1 MNAQFKKNDATNKP
15 GEASNA
21 TRFKSAVD
29 KVRLKLK
36 VTSLLKNSTAP
47 EKEEDKSEK
56 EFQAV
61 FHANQ
66 NEKESLLM
74 SKEKEEENMWDIV
87 DLDDEAIKEYASNE
101 LLGQF
106 LSNTVFRTGILC
118 VILFNGVLIAVETNH
133 ELEQKY
139 SHLFSVLD
147 QCLMTIFVCEI
158 LVKWYHG
165 FFMFWRRGWNVLDF
179 FIVIALLLGPL
190 LSTGSGSRGVLR
202 ILRVLRA
209 FRSLRSI
216 SSLPGLQIVV
226 QTILQSIPDMANIV
240 LLLVIIMLVFS
251 VIAVTLFRD
260 VVPMYFGNL
269 SSSMFYLFVCLTQ
282 DGWVEIFKGFQVE
295 PSEKK
300 MGDISSLPGLQIV
313 VQTILQSIP
322 DMANIVLLL
331 VIIML
336 VFSVIAVTLFRDV
349 VPMYFGNLSS
359 SMFYLFV
366 CLTQD
371 GWVEIF
377 KGFQAAGDIYD
388 ISGGLFL
395 VVFIAIGAFVFAN
408 LVVAVV
414 VTNLVSVDFVV
425 STNNQGQD
433 LTRIP
438 LEKVES
444 YFLILSAIEQNLA
457 QAKKIQGEVSEIL
470 AEMFEI
476 QEKAKKEGILRV
488 DERPQTPKSHERL
501 LLNDGDLMSNLMEM
515 ESGRVFNSQKE
526 SLGSMLRE
534 GARVSAQ
541 KQTSRNVK
549 DKGRS

>member
-1 MNAQFKKNDATNKP
+1 MNAQFKKAAKQVLTLNNAAAGFSKHKDKESRDATNKP

-282 DGWVEIFKGFQVE
+282 DGWVEIFKGFQ
-295 PSEKK
+295 
-300 MGDISSLPGLQIV
+300 
-313 VQTILQSIP
+313 
-322 DMANIVLLL
+322 
-331 VIIML
+331 
-336 VFSVIAVTLFRDV
+336 
-349 VPMYFGNLSS
+349 
-359 SMFYLFV
+359 
-366 CLTQD
+366 
-371 GWVEIF
+371 
-377 KGFQAAGDIYD
+377 AAGEIYD

-414 VTNLVSVDFVV
+414 VTNLEFAMLAVKTEGKERETDELKVQSNDEDLTAQTVGVEDVPGFVYLK
-425 STNNQGQD
+425 QMPFQIPD

-470 AEMFEI
+470 AEMFDI

-501 LLNDGDLMSNLMEM
+501 LLNDGDLMSNLMAM

-526 SLGSMLRE
+526 SLGSILRE

-549 DKGRS
+549 DK

>member
-1 MNAQFKKNDATNKP
+1 MNAQFKKLNNLGRNSGLQAQT
-15 GEASNA
+15 
-21 TRFKSAVD
+21 VD

-36 VTSLLKNSTAP
+36 VASLLKNSTAP
-47 EKEEDKSEK
+47 EKEEDKRRSFDCFSSLSKKDRGRER
-56 EFQAV
+56 
-61 FHANQ
+61 
-66 NEKESLLM
+66 KESLLM

-106 LSNTVFRTGILC
+106 LSNMVFRTGILC

-133 ELEQKY
+133 EL
-139 SHLFSVLD
+139 
-147 QCLMTIFVCEI
+147 I

-269 SSSMFYLFVCLTQ
+269 SSCILSALF
-282 DGWVEIFKGFQVE
+282 
-295 PSEKK
+295 
-300 MGDISSLPGLQIV
+300 
-313 VQTILQSIP
+313 
-322 DMANIVLLL
+322 
-331 VIIML
+331 
-336 VFSVIAVTLFRDV
+336 
-349 VPMYFGNLSS
+349 S

-371 GWVEIF
+371 GW
-377 KGFQAAGDIYD
+377 AAGDIYD

-414 VTNLVSVDFVV
+414 VTNLEFAMLAVKTEGKERETDELKTVGVEDVPGFVYLK
-425 STNNQGQD
+425 QMPFQIPD

-457 QAKKIQGEVSEIL
+457 QAKKIQGEISEIL
-470 AEMFEI
+470 VEMSEI

-488 DERPQTPKSHERL
+488 DERPQTPMSHERV

-526 SLGSMLRE
+526 SLGSILRE

-549 DKGRS
+549 DKRRSSE